1 MQGTSTKI
9 TAASFAGWITILLS
23 YIAFTASW
31 GPEWTT
37 PPPEVLVAFTGLVA
51 FVSGY
56 LVPEKAPVAPPPA
69 PTNTV
74 L

>member
-9 TAASFAGWITILLS
+9 TAASFAGWVTILLS
-23 YIAFTASW
+23 YIAFTATW
-31 GPEWTT
+31 GPGWTT

-51 FVSGY
+51 FVAGY
-56 LVPEKAPVAPPPA
+56 LVPEKASLAPPPA
-69 PTNTV
+69 PTNSV

>member
-9 TAASFAGWITILLS
+9 TAASFAGWITILMS
-23 YIAFTASW
+23 YIALTAAW
-31 GPEWTT
+31 GPMWTT

-51 FVSGY
+51 FVAGY
-56 LVPEKAPVAPPPA
+56 LVPEKAVIPPPPA
-69 PTNTV
+69 PST